1 MSYDFGHMLTVG
13 AIHFEDTAWLI
24 YFVCKGPFCVFYKSG
39 PLMKIKT
46 AKVSKC
52 VCQEIKVLCKHRQ
65 TKQTV
70 VQDREWNQSSNNAL
84 AATTNGEKANCLNK
98 YFSSCFNTNTTITK

>member
-1 MSYDFGHMLTVG
+1 MVDIFCLQ
-13 AIHFEDTAWLI
+13 
-24 YFVCKGPFCVFYKSG
+24 GPFLYKSL

-52 VCQEIKVLCKHRQ
+52 VCQEMKVLCKHRQ

-70 VQDREWNQSSNNAL
+70 VQDREWKQSSI
-84 AATTNGEKANCLNK
+84 TRGVGEEGAGGGAVA
-98 YFSSCFNTNTTITK
+98 S